1 MEYIE
6 YDTAYPHMRQPAR
19 TCTRQAA
26 AAAAGQDT
34 HTHTRTHART
44 HAMVTDARHT
54 HTPPLSTRLLIQMLM
69 LGVQFCAC
77 FLHYCHCCGS

>member
-19 TCTRQAA
+19 TC
-26 AAAAGQDT
+26 
-34 HTHTRTHART
+34 ART